1 MHGLNTLSPGWQDL
15 LSAMRYWLS
24 VIGVG
29 CLVSCVSEAPAP
41 SWSDEPMASFAGHWE
56 VDYAR
61 SDSIQTQLNASFREV
76 QRELRRQREAAE
88 RGSTY
93 QGSRIGDLDKLV
105 ALAKMAELVTD
116 ADLLQ
121 IEQDAGHV
129 RIDRENNFALTCDL
143 DGSQSVPSQL
153 GAEQC
158 WWDGGQ
164 LHFSV
169 FMPDGLSI
177 HHRFTLSADVLSL
190 AQRTHLMTPGVS
202 QGLEVVRIFSRFD
215 PSNRGYRC
223 SETLSKGRVCTTERV
238 VE

>member
-1 MHGLNTLSPGWQDL
+1 M
-15 LSAMRYWLS
+15 
-24 VIGVG
+24 V
-29 CLVSCVSEAPAP
+29 
-41 SWSDEPMASFAGHWE
+41 SFAGHWE

-93 QGSRIGDLDKLV
+93 QGSRIGDLDTLV

-116 ADLLQ
+116 ADLLK
-121 IEQDAGHV
+121 IEQDARHV
-129 RIDRENNFALTCDL
+129 RIDRENNFALVCEL
-143 DGSQSVPSQL
+143 GGSESVLSEL

-169 FMPDGLSI
+169 LMPDGLSI
-177 HHRFTLSADVLSL
+177 RHRFTLSADALSL
-190 AQRTHLMTPGVS
+190 AQRTHLMAPGVA

-223 SETLSKGRVCTTERV
+223 TETLSKGRVCTTER
-238 VE
+238 EGS